1 MNANLL
7 KEVEDIHTR
16 TFGQGARTIGVTSPQ
31 TQSGVSTLAK
41 SLAKRCASSGQKA
54 LLMDISRE
62 ADDPFVPNEAD
73 LIGKT
78 SNGQEIWRTSEGYDI
93 LALNPAKGDQYGFRD
108 ARELQEM
115 LKSELEGYQQIVVDL
130 PQVPNTDN
138 APVPGSVLESAP
150 NGVGAAAC
158 DAVVLVCRTYAVTRA
173 AIETAVKNLT
183 KNDAKIAGL
192 VMNDQNAPTLQQEM
206 LKEFSRKKW
215 FLPKSIRRYLE
226 KKSSPHRSH
235 H

>member
-62 ADDPFVPNEAD
+62 ADDPFMPNEAD

-93 LALNPAKGDQYGFRD
+93 LALNPAKGDQHGFRD

-130 PQVPNTDN
+130 PQVENTDK
-138 APVPGSVLESAP
+138 APVSGNVAG
-150 NGVGAAAC
+150 GVDAAAC